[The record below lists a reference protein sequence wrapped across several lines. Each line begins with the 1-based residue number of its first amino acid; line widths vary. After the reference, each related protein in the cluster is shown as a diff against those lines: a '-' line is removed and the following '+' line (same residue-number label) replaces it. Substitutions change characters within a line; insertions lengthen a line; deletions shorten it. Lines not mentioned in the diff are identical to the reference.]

1 MARYKVEHKEQTRE
15 RIIAAAGR
23 AFRKGGY
30 SGIGVDGLA
39 KEAGVTS
46 GAFYGHF
53 ASKEDAFKEAVIF
66 GLNELKVGLDYFQ
79 AEYGSKWIEPFI
91 DFYLGEKLTCDLTKA
106 CSMPALT
113 SEVTRSNTPIREA
126 YQMELTKILETIAN
140 GLVQVNVADR
150 NQRAWAFICL
160 LSGGVSTIRALADE
174 SLSKEAVKA
183 IRAAAIAIAEK

>member
-113 SEVTRSNTPIREA
+113 SEVTRSNTPIHEA